1 MNRWK
6 RGSRGLQ
13 KPSRS
18 PYASASASSA
28 RRKFYAVRGGKG
40 GFSGVLNS
48 WNECQRHI
56 NGVSGVAFKSFLTY
70 DEALAFSQ
78 NRPQAPSIGCG
89 KKSKFYAVKYG
100 EYSEIF
106 TSWEECRVYVSG
118 IRNASYKAF
127 KSLEEALDFTGHS
140 RQSLSRPAIVDKES
154 NAKIGRSASTVAC
167 AEDREVIGHA
177 TNPVISDHM
186 SSSFLVEPVQNQEQ
200 HLLVFTDG
208 ACINNGKRNSKAGYG
223 VFFGLNSPLNISKP
237 LPGPPTNQRAEMM
250 AVLVAIRTVLKHSLI
265 SRGGILEIR
274 TDSKYTKNG
283 IDSWVAGWKKNNWKT
298 SSGTEVK
305 NQDLWIALDTARAE
319 LLESGVM
326 FHLVWVKGHSGD
338 PGNEAADELAVAGI
352 HHM

>member
-1 MNRWK
+1 MPDSFSFISCLTPFKVLTNSVRFPASPMNRSR

-18 PYASASASSA
+18 PYASASASSG

-48 WNECQRHI
+48 WNECQGHI

-106 TSWEECRVYVSG
+106 TSWEECRLYVSG
-118 IRNASYKAF
+118 VPNASYKAF
-127 KSLEEALDFTGHS
+127 KSLEEALDFTGHG

-154 NAKIGRSASTVAC
+154 NAEIGRSASTAAS

-177 TNPVISDHM
+177 TNPVVSDHM
-186 SSSFLVEPVQNQEQ
+186 SSSFLAEPVHHQGQ

-223 VFFGLNSPLNISKP
+223 VFFGFNSPLNISKP
-237 LPGPPTNQRAEMM
+237 LPGPATNQRAEMM
-250 AVLVAIRTVLKHSLI
+250 AVLMAIRTVLKHSLI

-274 TDSKYTKNG
+274 TDSKVCIPASRLKPHQCVVV
-283 IDSWVAGWKKNNWKT
+283 SPC
-298 SSGTEVK
+298 
-305 NQDLWIALDTARAE
+305 
-319 LLESGVM
+319 
-326 FHLVWVKGHSGD
+326 H
-338 PGNEAADELAVAGI
+338 
-352 HHM
+352 